1 MQQAWL
7 DSRGLVGDRRWML
20 IDAKG
25 RMVTQRQA
33 PKLALVEVRELEF
46 PQASHQALP
55 EDLITGLLPLRVNA
69 PGMSELTIMPLDE
82 QAKGL
87 RCREV
92 SIWQDACQAWL
103 ADDSCH
109 QWFSDYLNQP
119 VCLVQQPSTMMRPID
134 PDYADLTPSGAPQQV
149 AFSDGFPLLLI
160 AQASL
165 DDLNRQLAS
174 RTQPVAPI
182 AMAAFRP
189 NLVLSGCEA
198 YAEDQA
204 KHFVVMSEQ
213 GEQSFDLVKPCAR
226 CVIPSINL
234 ATGQFEDEPTRT
246 LKTYRR
252 DSKNQQ
258 IYFGQ
263 NLLLGPA
270 LLNAVQQT
278 PQQISVGSRAWL
290 V

>member
-20 IDAKG
+20 INANG

-33 PKLALVEVRELEF
+33 PKLALVQVRELEF
-46 PQASHQALP
+46 EQASHQALP
-55 EDLITGLLPLRVNA
+55 EDLIPGLLPLRVNA
-69 PGMSELTIMPLDE
+69 PGMSELTITPLDE

-87 RCREV
+87 RYREV
-92 SIWQDACQAWL
+92 GIWQDRCQAWL
-103 ADDSCH
+103 ADNTCH

-119 VCLVQQPSTMMRPID
+119 IWLVQQHSTMLRPID

-160 AQASL
+160 SQASL
-165 DDLNRQLAS
+165 DDLNHKLAS
-174 RTQPVAPI
+174 KTQPVAPI

-189 NLVLSGCEA
+189 NLVLSGCDA

-204 KHFVVMSEQ
+204 KQLVVMGEQ

-252 DSKNQQ
+252 DATNQQ

-263 NLLLGPA
+263 NLLLGQD
-270 LLNAVQQT
+270 LLNAVQQH
-278 PQQISVGSRAWL
+278 PQQISVGTRARL
-290 V
+290 I